1 LARSAE
7 PSASVLSALSGCN
20 HAATKP
26 AGQLRRVLM
35 PYKTEWVEPEVRVE
49 HNGIKVY
56 CTYEDD
62 ELEQGASDYWFTTAF
77 DCREHGNC
85 CPGCHHLFD
94 VRELATWRWKP
105 LPLAGHDD
113 PLSPNFGMVRS
124 PEPEPE
130 MFTTEG
136 DNAIEEAIK
145 AAIDSGELT
154 VDGWVKKGREQ

>member
-1 LARSAE
+1 
-7 PSASVLSALSGCN
+7 
-20 HAATKP
+20 
-26 AGQLRRVLM
+26 M
-35 PYKTEWVEPEVRVE
+35 PYQTEWVEPERLLE
-49 HNGIKVY
+49 HKGVTVFY
-56 CTYEDD
+56 TYRNDNLD
-62 ELEQGASDYWFTTAF
+62 ESLLDYWFTLDAECG
-77 DCREHGNC
+77 DVDQCENC
-85 CPGCHHLFD
+85 QHVFD

-154 VDGWVKKGREQ
+154 VDGWVKKGGSNEATPQ